1 MKTETEK
8 AIEFCGNVMY
18 QEDVCDCEEDD
29 LLYNEEMRKV
39 IALLQQG
46 EKYKKEYVKRE
57 AELYLI
63 IKKTRKYKQMW
74 NLNKKEAFQNSKEGE
89 TIHPT
94 RILLDLEYLE
104 QRYFPKEL
112 PDEKTTK
119 L

>member
-8 AIEFCGNVMY
+8 AIEFCGSVMY

-46 EKYKKEYVKRE
+46 EKYEKMFNEVEMKFKTLHTDYETGEEYYSGVINATHIKE
-57 AELYLI
+57 
-63 IKKTRKYKQMW
+63 IK
-74 NLNKKEAFQNSKEGE
+74 
-89 TIHPT
+89 
-94 RILLDLEYLE
+94 
-104 QRYFPKEL
+104 QRYFPEEL

>member
-1 MKTETEK
+1 MKTETKK

-46 EKYKKEYVKRE
+46 EKYK
-57 AELYLI
+57 
-63 IKKTRKYKQMW
+63 QMW
-74 NLNKKEAFQNSKEGE
+74 EELKKARFDDLNDGY
-89 TIHPT
+89 
-94 RILLDLEYLE
+94 ILDSINTDTEINVVEVLREMDMLE

-112 PDEKTTK
+112 QDEKTTK

>member
-8 AIEFCGNVMY
+8 AIEFCENVMY

-46 EKYKKEYVKRE
+46 EKYKKLISHLKDLYD
-57 AELYLI
+57 AEMPTTKVLTPYT
-63 IKKTRKYKQMW
+63 KKNIPKHYKM
-74 NLNKKEAFQNSKEGE
+74 
-89 TIHPT
+89 I
-94 RILLDLEYLE
+94 EYLE
-104 QRYFPKEL
+104 QKYFPKEL

>member
-1 MKTETEK
+1 MIKTETEK

-29 LLYNEEMRKV
+29 LLYNEEMKKV

-46 EKYKKEYVKRE
+46 EKYQD
-57 AELYLI
+57 I
-63 IKKTRKYKQMW
+63 
-74 NLNKKEAFQNSKEGE
+74 FE
-89 TIHPT
+89 TIVEWST
-94 RILLDLEYLE
+94 GDTITYNDLVDLE
-104 QRYFPKEL
+104 QKYFPKEL

>member
-8 AIEFCGNVMY
+8 AIEFCENVMY

-46 EKYKKEYVKRE
+46 EKYKKLISHLKDLYD
-57 AELYLI
+57 AEMPTTKVL
-63 IKKTRKYKQMW
+63 TPYKM
-74 NLNKKEAFQNSKEGE
+74 
-89 TIHPT
+89 I
-94 RILLDLEYLE
+94 EYLE

>member
-8 AIEFCGNVMY
+8 AIEFCENVMY

-46 EKYKKEYVKRE
+46 EKYKK
-57 AELYLI
+57 
-63 IKKTRKYKQMW
+63 MW
-74 NLNKKEAFQNSKEGE
+74 GLNMEETLKNSKEGE
-89 TIHPT
+89 KIHPT
-94 RILLDLEYLE
+94 RILLDLEKLE

>member
-8 AIEFCGNVMY
+8 VIEFCKNVMY
-18 QEDVCDCEEDD
+18 KEDVIDCEEDD

-46 EKYKKEYVKRE
+46 EKYEKEYVERE

-63 IKKTRKYKQMW
+63 IKKTRKYKKMWKELKNEDVKNIWQM
-74 NLNKKEAFQNSKEGE
+74 EA
-89 TIHPT
+89 I
-94 RILLDLEYLE
+94 E
-104 QRYFPKEL
+104 QKYFPKEL